1 MTEQKIIATAK
12 HFVGDGGTA
21 AGDDQG
27 ETTLSEDDLFK
38 IHGQGYVQ
46 ALGVGTQ
53 TVMASFSSWN
63 GDKLHGHKYLLT
75 DVLKGRM
82 GFDGLIVGDWNGHE
96 QIEGCS
102 KSSCA
107 QAINAGID
115 LIMVPEDWKAFQSN
129 TVSQV
134 KSGEIEMS
142 RIDDAVRRILRVK
155 YRAGMFDSG
164 KPSAH
169 RLAGRAKLLG
179 HEDHRN
185 VARQAVRESLVLLK
199 NDGVLPIDPSKTI
212 LVAGSGADNP
222 VMQSGGWTV
231 TWQGRS
237 IEDRTLNPRSY
248 YKGHTTI
255 SEGISAA
262 AKASDGKVTTDE
274 DASEIEVAIIVFG
287 EQPYAEFEGDL
298 ESLDFD
304 LAANADFKL
313 VQELK
318 AKGIPVVTVF
328 ISGRPRGVDAAI
340 EASDAFVAAWLPGS
354 EGAGVADVLL
364 SENDGKPSY
373 DFRGRL
379 PFAWPQTGQD
389 LTETTTKYKR
399 GYGLTYSQAR

>member
-1 MTEQKIIATAK
+1 
-12 HFVGDGGTA
+12 
-21 AGDDQG
+21 
-27 ETTLSEDDLFK
+27 
-38 IHGQGYVQ
+38 
-46 ALGVGTQ
+46 
-53 TVMASFSSWN
+53 
-63 GDKLHGHKYLLT
+63 
-75 DVLKGRM
+75 M
-82 GFDGLIVGDWNGHE
+82 GFDGLVVGDWNGHE

-107 QAINAGID
+107 EAINAGVD

-129 TVSQV
+129 TVKQV
-134 KSGEIEMS
+134 KSGEITEA

-169 RLAGRAKLLG
+169 RLAGRATLIG
-179 HEDHRN
+179 HADHRN

-212 LVAGSGADNP
+212 LVTGSGSDNP
-222 VMQSGGWTV
+222 IMQSGGWTV

-255 SEGISAA
+255 ANGISEAVKA
-262 AKASDGKVTTDE
+262 AKGDFTTDE
-274 DASEIEVAIIVFG
+274 NASKIYAAIVVFG

-304 LAANADFKL
+304 LSNQQDFKI
-313 VQELK
+313 VQDLK

-354 EGAGVADVLL
+354 EGAGVAEVLL
-364 SENDGKPSY
+364 SGENGKPAF
-373 DFRGRL
+373 DFKGKL

-389 LTETTTKYKR
+389 LSASTAKYNR